1 MTSWPGFSRWL
12 VVAATT
18 ALLMVS
24 CSRSYIVSR
33 PEEQK
38 LDDAYG
44 QLFTREAARAVQDG
58 DIVLRRGYA
67 VLSDVITLVTGG
79 PDVSHAGIYDA
90 TTGTVIEAVDS
101 GVTERALADYV
112 RGAHRVMIVRLELSA
127 SERRDAVRRARDEI
141 GTGFDFS
148 GFVGIDD
155 PERFYCSELVAWAYR
170 AQDRGYE
177 VSGLIA
183 PGDLVTLGP
192 TIYDSGERGERPLV
206 AVATYWR

>member
-67 VLSDVITLVTGG
+67 VLSDLLEI
-79 PDVSHAGIYDA
+79 HQR
-90 TTGTVIEAVDS
+90 AV
-101 GVTERALADYV
+101 
-112 RGAHRVMIVRLELSA
+112 
-127 SERRDAVRRARDEI
+127 
-141 GTGFDFS
+141 
-148 GFVGIDD
+148 
-155 PERFYCSELVAWAYR
+155 
-170 AQDRGYE
+170 
-177 VSGLIA
+177 
-183 PGDLVTLGP
+183 
-192 TIYDSGERGERPLV
+192 
-206 AVATYWR
+206 